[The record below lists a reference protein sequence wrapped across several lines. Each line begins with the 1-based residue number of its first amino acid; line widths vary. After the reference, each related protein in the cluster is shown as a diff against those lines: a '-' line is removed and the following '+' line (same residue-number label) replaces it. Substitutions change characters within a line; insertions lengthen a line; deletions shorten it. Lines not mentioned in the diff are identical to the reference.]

1 MLQQTKTNK
10 NDLDIFQ
17 PQIQHFKF
25 KNEKKLFVVAGI
37 KRHKRHKSWQNNKSK
52 QHH

>member
-25 KNEKKLFVVAGI
+25 KMKKTFLLLLASKDI
-37 KRHKRHKSWQNNKSK
+37 KDKRVGK
-52 QHH
+52 Q

>member
-25 KNEKKLFVVAGI
+25 KYEKTFLLLLA
-37 KRHKRHKSWQNNKSK
+37 SK
-52 QHH
+52 DTKELAKQ

>member
-17 PQIQHFKF
+17 PQMQHFKF
-25 KNEKKLFVVAGI
+25 KNEKNLFFVAGI
-37 KRHKRHKSWQNNKSK
+37 KRHKRVGKTIKVNNIIS
-52 QHH
+52 